1 MVRGLVLALIVLA
14 APWPSAMAQA
24 PEAVTLSED
33 ERVTVKRIE
42 GYVNDLTTVRAR
54 FIQVST
60 DGSYAEG
67 TFRLQRP
74 GNLRIDYDPP
84 SKVLII
90 TRGDFLVYQDKA
102 VEQVTHIPIDSTP
115 AGLLVSKS
123 LSLFSKDLTITGYGS
138 GDGLLRLTL
147 VRTESAADG
156 SLTLIFNENP
166 LILRQ
171 WVVTDAQGISTT
183 VTLLETEFGV
193 KFDRDTFVFRDPNIF
208 GNEGN

>member
-1 MVRGLVLALIVLA
+1 MMRGLILALAALA
-14 APWPSAMAQA
+14 IPGLPANAQA
-24 PEAVTLSED
+24 PEAVTLSD
-33 ERVTVKRIE
+33 AERSTVKRIE
-42 GYVNDLTTVRAR
+42 SYVNDLTTVRAR

-74 GNLRIDYDPP
+74 GHLRIDYDPP
-84 SKVLII
+84 SQILII

-115 AGLLVSKS
+115 AGLLVSKN

-147 VRTESAADG
+147 VRTESPADG

-193 KFDRDTFVFRDPNIF
+193 KFDPDVFVFRDPNIF